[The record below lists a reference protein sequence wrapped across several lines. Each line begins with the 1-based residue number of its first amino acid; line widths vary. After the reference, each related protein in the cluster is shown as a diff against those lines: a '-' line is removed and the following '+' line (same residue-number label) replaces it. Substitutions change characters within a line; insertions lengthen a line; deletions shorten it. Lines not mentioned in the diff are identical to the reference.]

1 MTDTVLAAPAPE
13 DAPDRAWRARLRR
26 WVESAPV
33 QRAVMAL
40 ILLNAVTLGLE
51 TSDAV
56 MDAIGG
62 VLSVLDT
69 AILAVFTVEIALRIV
84 AHGLRFFRGGW
95 NWFDLIVVAIALV
108 PASGPLSV
116 LRALRVLRV
125 LRLISVV
132 PSMRSIVEALLRSLP
147 GMSAIVALLTLV
159 FYVFAVMGTKLFG
172 DTQPEQFGTLGAT
185 FLTLFQLMTLDGW
198 SGEIVKPALADHPA
212 AMLYFLPFILV
223 STFVVLNLFIALIVD
238 SMTRL
243 HAENAAEKPD
253 PQAALAAQ
261 VEALAGEV
269 RALREKLAGKS

>member
-1 MTDTVLAAPAPE
+1 MTDTALATPVPE
-13 DAPDRAWRARLRR
+13 PTFRARLRR

-40 ILLNAVTLGLE
+40 IVLNAITLGLE
-51 TSDAV
+51 TSDTV
-56 MDAIGG
+56 TDAIGG

-69 AILAVFTVEIALRIV
+69 AILAVFTVEIALRIF
-84 AHGLRFFRGGW
+84 AHGLRYFRGGW

-125 LRLISVV
+125 LRLISIV

-147 GMSAIVALLTLV
+147 GMSAIMALLMLV

-198 SGEIVKPALADHPA
+198 SGEIVKPALEDHPA

-243 HAENAAEKPD
+243 HAENAADQPD

-261 VEALAGEV
+261 IEALAGEV
-269 RALREKLAGKS
+269 RALREKLAAKD

>member
-1 MTDTVLAAPAPE
+1 MTDAVHSARVPE
-13 DAPDRAWRARLRR
+13 PTFRARLRQ
-26 WVESAPV
+26 WVESEPV
-33 QRAVMAL
+33 QRAIMAL
-40 ILLNAVTLGLE
+40 IVLNAITLGLE
-51 TSDAV
+51 TSDSV

-62 VLSVLDT
+62 FLTVLDV
-69 AILAVFTVEIALRIV
+69 AILAVFTVELALRIV
-84 AHGLRFFRGGW
+84 AHGPRFFRGGW

-125 LRLISVV
+125 LRLISIV

-147 GMSAIVALLTLV
+147 GMSAIVALLLLV

-172 DTQPEQFGTLGAT
+172 ETQPEQFGTLGAT

-212 AMLYFLPFILV
+212 AMLYFLPFILL

-243 HAENAAEKPD
+243 HAESAADKPD

-261 VEALAGEV
+261 IEALTGEV
-269 RALREKLAGKS
+269 RALREKLAEKP